1 MRFFTLASSLII
13 AGGISAGAVLLAPS
27 FAAENSPTPQAEP
40 QWLSIPQVH
49 ERLEA
54 AGYRDIEK
62 IERER
67 GGYEVR
73 ATDRN
78 GARIKLLVNP
88 RSGEVMD
95 QFLAGKRGKA
105 TGERR
110 QRNGVTGGDC
120 NERRCRDDL
129 PQQATPQKA
138 MPAAR

>member
-1 MRFFTLASSLII
+1 MRFFTLASSLVI

-27 FAAENSPTPQAEP
+27 FAAENPPTPKVEP

-49 ERLEA
+49 EKLEA

-88 RSGEVMD
+88 RSGEVLD
-95 QFLAGKRGKA
+95 RLQAGKRGKA
-105 TGERR
+105 DGERR
-110 QRNGVTGGDC
+110 RRDGTTGADC

-129 PQQATPQKA
+129 PQQSMPQKA
-138 MPAAR
+138 MPAPR